1 MSYKGKW
8 RPKNRNK
15 YEGDPTKIVYRSLW
29 ERQAFRW
36 CDDNDDIKSW
46 SSESVVVP
54 YRSQVD
60 GKLHR
65 YFVDLKITFNNERT
79 VLVEIKPKRQTKPP
93 EKKKSGRSTRTSRR
107 YLKEAMTYG
116 TNTSKWKYAKA
127 YAEDRGW
134 EFQVWTEDTL
144 RDLGIKILK

>member
-36 CDDNDDIKSW
+36 CDDNDNIKKW

-60 GKLHR
+60 GKYHR
-65 YFVDLKITFNNERT
+65 YFVDLKITFNDGRT
-79 VLVEIKPKRQTKPP
+79 ILVEIKPKRQTKPP
-93 EKKKSGRSTRTSRR
+93 EKKSRKSRR
-107 YLKEAMTYG
+107 YLKEVVAYG
-116 TNTSKWKYAKA
+116 INTSKWEYAEEYAK
-127 YAEDRGW
+127 DRGW
-134 EFQVWTEDTL
+134 EFQIWTEDTL
-144 RDLGIKILK
+144 KELGIKILK

>member
-15 YEGDPTKIVYRSLW
+15 YEDDPTKIVYRSLW

-60 GKLHR
+60 GKNHR
-65 YFVDLKITFNNERT
+65 YFVDLKITFNNGRT

-93 EKKKSGRSTRTSRR
+93 EKNKSGSKRTSRR

>member
-36 CDDNDDIKSW
+36 CDNNDDIKSW

-60 GKLHR
+60 GKNHR
-65 YFVDLKITFNNERT
+65 YFVDLKITFNNKRT

-93 EKKKSGRSTRTSRR
+93 KKNKARTSRR

-116 TNTSKWKYAKA
+116 TNTSKWTYAKA

-134 EFQVWTEDTL
+134 EFQIWTEDTL

>member
-36 CDDNDDIKSW
+36 CDENKDIKQW

-60 GKLHR
+60 GKYHR
-65 YFVDLKITFNNERT
+65 YFVDLKITFNDGRT
-79 VLVEIKPKRQTKPP
+79 ILVEIKPKRQTKPP
-93 EKKKSGRSTRTSRR
+93 KKKARTSRR
-107 YLKEAMTYG
+107 YLKEVVSYG
-116 TNTSKWKYAKA
+116 INTSKWKYAKE
-127 YAEDRGW
+127 YAKDRGW
-134 EFQVWTEDTL
+134 EFQIWTEDTL
-144 RDLGIKILK
+144 KEKGIKILK

>member
-15 YEGDPTKIVYRSLW
+15 YEGNPDKIIYRSMW

-36 CDDNDDIKSW
+36 CDDNDDIKRW

-60 GKLHR
+60 GKYHR
-65 YFVDLKITFNNERT
+65 YFVDLKITFNDGRT
-79 VLVEIKPKRQTKPP
+79 LLVEIKPKRQTKPP
-93 EKKKSGRSTRTSRR
+93 EKKSRR
-107 YLKEAMTYG
+107 
-116 TNTSKWKYAKA
+116 S
-127 YAEDRGW
+127 R
-134 EFQVWTEDTL
+134 
-144 RDLGIKILK
+144 RKILSISCLTCKLNSRETPKRNLAHPRSSKVRRWWEWRITPESQTQ

>member
-1 MSYKGKW
+1 MKTGKNTT
-8 RPKNRNK
+8 RAKK
-15 YEGDPTKIVYRSLW
+15 AE
-29 ERQAFRW
+29 
-36 CDDNDDIKSW
+36 
-46 SSESVVVP
+46 
-54 YRSQVD
+54 
-60 GKLHR
+60 
-65 YFVDLKITFNNERT
+65 
-79 VLVEIKPKRQTKPP
+79 KPP